1 MEETFKVPTLDARI
15 KFVPR
20 KSSEKS
26 TNDGSEQPSSTTN
39 SEQPTDADKNPTKTN
54 PPTKQSSLKCP
65 YVEPKWSEK
74 PKDVYSFEVLKG
86 GTIAETF
93 SDLQNKP
100 YWLIGKLPD
109 NHISMAHPTV
119 SRYHAV
125 FQYRPDVKSDDTDDD
140 TENEVETAVEPKKKV
155 IEKGW
160 YLYDLNSTH
169 GSFVNKT
176 RIPPK
181 TYVRVR
187 VGYMLK
193 FGGSTRNFI
202 LQVRFFYIC
211 VLSTDLQ

>member
-1 MEETFKVPTLDARI
+1 MEENFKVPTLDSRI
-15 KFVPR
+15 KFVAR

-26 TNDGSEQPSSTTN
+26 SNEVVEQPSSTST
-39 SEQPTDADKNPTKTN
+39 SESSDTDKNASKPN
-54 PPTKQSSLKCP
+54 PPAKQNLLKCS

-74 PKDVYSFEVLKG
+74 PVREHVYSFEVLKG
-86 GTIAETF
+86 GIIAETF
-93 SDLQNKP
+93 KDLQSKAF
-100 YWLIGKLPD
+100 WMIGKLPD

-125 FQYRPDVKSDDTDDD
+125 FQYRPEVRNESDENDDD
-140 TENEVETAVEPKKKV
+140 DDENEVEKKKSD

-202 LQVRFFYIC
+202 LQVGLLFDF
-211 VLSTDLQ
+211 V

>member
-1 MEETFKVPTLDARI
+1 MEENFKVPTLDSRI
-15 KFVPR
+15 KFVAR
-20 KSSEKS
+20 KSAEKPS
-26 TNDGSEQPSSTTN
+26 IESIEQPSSTSSN
-39 SEQPTDADKNPTKTN
+39 SESSDTDKSTEKLKTN
-54 PPTKQSSLKCP
+54 PPAKQSLLKCQ

-74 PKDVYSFEVLKG
+74 PIREHVYSFEVLKG
-86 GTIAETF
+86 GIIAETF
-93 SDLQNKP
+93 KDLQSKA
-100 YWLIGKLPD
+100 YWMIGKLPD

-125 FQYRPDVKSDDTDDD
+125 FQYRPEVKSESDENDD
-140 TENEVETAVEPKKKV
+140 EESEVEPKKND

-169 GSFVNKT
+169 GSFVNKA

-202 LQVRFFYIC
+202 LQVGDFS
-211 VLSTDLQ
+211 VW